1 MSIIA
6 AMTHPLKVWRDGLKL
21 SQPEA
26 AERLG
31 VDAMTV
37 SRWERGE
44 HLPRRDQ
51 WSVIAI
57 TTGVSIAELVQHLKS
72 AESAQ

>member
-1 MSIIA
+1 
-6 AMTHPLKVWRDGLKL
+6 MTHPLKSWRIKQKL

-26 AERLG
+26 GEKIG

-44 HLPRRDQ
+44 HLPRKDQ
-51 WSVIAI
+51 WSKIEEA
-57 TTGVSIAELVQHLKS
+57 TGIPISELVGFVKQ
-72 AESAQ
+72 AEATQ